1 MTEAMAEELKLQIHG
16 DATLPTLIYFPGLHG
31 DWTLN
36 GRFRKQV
43 LGQVRLVEL
52 TYPRTLEWSLDDY
65 AANIELALAKNE
77 INQGWLLGESFGSQV
92 LWRMVG
98 RGKFQ
103 AQGIILAGGFVRH
116 PLLWL
121 VRLAEKTFGYLPF
134 SLLVWGMYAFTKY
147 ARLGHPRS
155 PETLADNREF
165 AARRTRL
172 DCRAAT
178 HRLYLIAQSDPRPI
192 ASATRLP
199 VFHICGLVDPIVPW
213 PLVRRWLRKN
223 CPAWRGTR
231 IIFPADHNVLGTGS
245 SKTGDQILN
254 WMKS

>member
-1 MTEAMAEELKLQIHG
+1 MAGAMAEELKLQIHG
-16 DATLPTLIYFPGLHG
+16 EPSLPTLIYFPGLHG

-36 GRFRKQV
+36 GRFRKNIR
-43 LGQVRLVEL
+43 GRVRLVEL

-65 AANIELALAKNE
+65 AVHIEAALAKNG
-77 INQGWLLGESFGSQV
+77 INRGWLLGESFGSQIV
-92 LWRMVG
+92 WCVTG

-121 VRLAEKTFGYLPF
+121 VRLAEKIFGRVPF
-134 SLLVWGMYAFTKY
+134 SLLDWGMYAFTKY
-147 ARLGHPRS
+147 ARLCCPRS

-165 AARRTRL
+165 AARRNRL

-178 HRLYLIAQSDPRPI
+178 HRLHLIAQSDPRPV

-199 VFHICGLVDPIVPW
+199 VFHICGLIDPIVFW
-213 PLVRRWLRKN
+213 PIVRHWLKKN
-223 CPAWRGTR
+223 CPAWRGTKVMWL
-231 IIFPADHNVLGTGS
+231 ADHNVLGTGS
-245 SKTGDQILN
+245 AKTATHILS
-254 WMKS
+254 WIKP